1 MSELSVLLKMKDE
14 MSRQLDAA
22 KGKLGGFS
30 GALKGMGIGIAA
42 GGAALVGLGAAAIK
56 SGADFE
62 AGMREVNTMIGLN
75 EEQFQNLSQQVLDLS
90 SEVGKGG
97 DELADALYQAVSA
110 GVPASEAINMIRTS
124 AQAAVG
130 GVTDVTTAT
139 DGLTTVLNAF
149 KIPASEAGMVA
160 DVMFTTVKGGK
171 CLVGS
176 TRVLMA
182 DGRYESI
189 DNLSTGGDVVSY
201 DGRTFQTMPAQWV
214 DQGVKET
221 VRVRTRLGREIT
233 TTWNHPYLSI
243 PKEQDIRSTKRP
255 TWRLVREIRVG
266 DSIAVPT
273 ALPYFGPNAVPE
285 YEAALLGLWIA
296 EGAGKN
302 STPRLT
308 TNKYEGQLKQWA
320 SQYGCE
326 VKNLEKRP
334 GKTPTYSLTTGKR
347 NGGRISNP
355 IYAMLTRYGIAD
367 CISGDKHIPKAVFS
381 WNRASVS
388 MLLRWLFN
396 GDGWFQSKTNGR
408 SKCQIGFV
416 SKSETLVRD
425 VSHLLLRYG
434 IVGRIRN
441 RGNCFV
447 WETDRYF
454 EVQRFIEFI
463 GIDRPGTETIRGT
476 IPQKEK
482 ARWGVV
488 EYDPVVAIEPSGTEH
503 VYDLVV
509 PHLHNFVAND
519 IIAHNTTFE
528 ELSAS
533 MFNVAPIAAAAGVS
547 FEEVAGAIATVT
559 KQGVPTSVA
568 TTQLRAAIQAILK
581 PTADMKTALTDLG
594 YASGDAMLA
603 ELGFQGTLDTLVTA
617 AGGSTE
623 AMGLM
628 FGSVEGMS
636 AVLSLT
642 GDNAKTFA
650 ADLENSMNAAGA
662 ATDAYNEVNKGAGRQ
677 FEMLQEK
684 VQALMAELGTQL
696 LPLLTPLIDGFM
708 KLIDSLPIDEIGELL
723 SNLLPPLV
731 DALMSLL
738 DALPID
744 GFIKLVES
752 ALKPTF
758 AILGKVMGA
767 IPTDAF
773 NALLDALTPIIDVL
787 GEIILLI
794 PIEPFLELVGIL
806 VKDLAPILRLVATIL
821 DTILKPVLQL
831 VFFLLEK
838 IMDVLGPV
846 LEGVGKVI
854 GWVAGGLG
862 KAANAVGGFFGNLFG
877 GATGA
882 IVTSP
887 TLAMIGEAGPEAV
900 VPLSSAPGASALS
913 GFGGGQ
919 TTINITVQGS
929 VLSENDLVET
939 VRSGL
944 IRTGRANV
952 SALGAFA

>member
-1 MSELSVLLKMKDE
+1 MAELSVLLKMKDE

-90 SEVGKGG
+90 AEVGKGG

-149 KIPASEAGMVA
+149 KIPASEAGSVA

-171 CLVGS
+171 
-176 TRVLMA
+176 
-182 DGRYESI
+182 
-189 DNLSTGGDVVSY
+189 
-201 DGRTFQTMPAQWV
+201 
-214 DQGVKET
+214 
-221 VRVRTRLGREIT
+221 
-233 TTWNHPYLSI
+233 
-243 PKEQDIRSTKRP
+243 
-255 TWRLVREIRVG
+255 
-266 DSIAVPT
+266 
-273 ALPYFGPNAVPE
+273 
-285 YEAALLGLWIA
+285 
-296 EGAGKN
+296 
-302 STPRLT
+302 
-308 TNKYEGQLKQWA
+308 
-320 SQYGCE
+320 
-326 VKNLEKRP
+326 
-334 GKTPTYSLTTGKR
+334 
-347 NGGRISNP
+347 
-355 IYAMLTRYGIAD
+355 
-367 CISGDKHIPKAVFS
+367 
-381 WNRASVS
+381 
-388 MLLRWLFN
+388 
-396 GDGWFQSKTNGR
+396 
-408 SKCQIGFV
+408 
-416 SKSETLVRD
+416 
-425 VSHLLLRYG
+425 
-434 IVGRIRN
+434 
-441 RGNCFV
+441 
-447 WETDRYF
+447 
-454 EVQRFIEFI
+454 
-463 GIDRPGTETIRGT
+463 
-476 IPQKEK
+476 
-482 ARWGVV
+482 
-488 EYDPVVAIEPSGTEH
+488 
-503 VYDLVV
+503 
-509 PHLHNFVAND
+509 
-519 IIAHNTTFE
+519 TTFE

-547 FEEVAGAIATVT
+547 FEEIAGAIATVT

-568 TTQLRAAIQAILK
+568 TTQLRAAIQAIIK
-581 PTADMKTALTDLG
+581 PTADMKAALDDLG
-594 YASGDAMLA
+594 YATGDAMLQ
-603 ELGFQGTLDTLVTA
+603 ELGFQGALDTLSTA
-617 AGGSTE
+617 TNGSTE
-623 AMGLM
+623 TLGKM
-628 FGSVEGMS
+628 FGSVEAMS

-642 GDNAKTFA
+642 GENAATFS

-662 ATDAYNEVNKGAGRQ
+662 ATDAYNEINKGTSRQ
-677 FEMLQEK
+677 FEILQEK
-684 VQALMAELGTQL
+684 VQALLAELGTQL

-794 PIEPFLELVGIL
+794 PIEPFLDLVGIL